1 MRRWMPV
8 AILPVLALLA
18 LLALLAS
25 LLALPPA
32 AATPGGTASASA
44 SPAVPRLT
52 WADCDDGFQCAT
64 AKVPLDYDRPSGQRI
79 SLSLIR
85 LPAGD
90 PAHRLGSVFVNPG
103 GPGGSGVDFV
113 RAAGRIL
120 FSAQVRARFDLV
132 GFDPRGIIGST
143 PVRCFDTFDQS
154 LAATAPFP
162 FPVTRAEERT
172 WIGFDRK
179 LATACARHGGAI
191 QDHMA
196 TADVAR
202 DLDLLRQAVG
212 DRKLTYVG
220 YSYGSYLGATYA
232 NLFPGKVRSL
242 IVDGVLDPVAWATGR
257 GDQAR
262 TVPFTTRLRSA
273 EGSDATLR
281 GFLRLCDRG
290 GENCAFS
297 AGNPAKR
304 YDRLAKRLLR
314 HPLQLPDGQG
324 GTVAYTYANLV
335 ADTLGAMYDPS
346 SWPTLAELL
355 QQLDT
360 LSQPATALAAARSL
374 RVHLGAY
381 QQEDYDNVVEGFPAV
396 VCTDSLN
403 PRSASAWPPAAA
415 RDDRANPYFGRPWTW
430 FSSICAQWR
439 ARDNDRY
446 LGPFTARTSN
456 PVLVIGNVN
465 DPATPYHG
473 AVTLSRLLPRSR
485 LLTLDGWGHTS
496 LFESSC
502 IDAKVSDYLLT
513 SRVPPAGTVCRPDVI
528 PFAQPA
534 EAATVAA
541 SRADNAVLVPEIL
554 RRAMRA

>member
-1 MRRWMPV
+1 MRRWVPV
-8 AILPVLALLA
+8 AVLPVV
-18 LLALLAS
+18 ALLAS
-25 LLALPPA
+25 LLAVPPTA
-32 AATPGGTASASA
+32 AAPVGTASASA
-44 SPAVPRLT
+44 APAAPAAPAAYAVPRLR
-52 WADCDDGFQCAT
+52 WADCGDGFQCAT
-64 AKVPLDYDRPSGQRI
+64 AKVPLDYDHPNGQRI
-79 SLSLIR
+79 PLSLIR
-85 LPAGD
+85 LPASD
-90 PAHRLGSVFVNPG
+90 PAHKIGSLFLNPG

-113 RAAGRIL
+113 RALGGFL
-120 FSAQVRARFDLV
+120 FSEKVRSRFDLV
-132 GFDPRGIIGST
+132 GFDPRGVIGST
-143 PVRCFDTFDQS
+143 PLRCFDTFDQA

-162 FPVTRAEERT
+162 FPVTRAEDRT
-172 WIGFDRK
+172 WIGFDRE
-179 LATACARHGGAI
+179 LAAACAQHGGAI
-191 QDHMA
+191 QSHMA

-257 GDQAR
+257 GNEAR
-262 TVPFTTRLRSA
+262 TVPFTTRLRSS
-273 EGSDATLR
+273 EGSNATLH
-281 GFLRLCDRG
+281 GFLTLCDRG
-290 GENCAFS
+290 GDNCAFS

-314 HPLQLPDGQG
+314 HPLEIPDGQG
-324 GTVAYTYANLV
+324 GTFTYTYANLV

-346 SWPTLAELL
+346 SWPFLAELL

-360 LSQPATALAAARSL
+360 LTRPAAALTAARSL
-374 RVHLGAY
+374 RVHLGAF
-381 QQEDYDNVVEGFPAV
+381 QQEDYPNFVEGFPGV
-396 VCTDSLN
+396 VCTDTLN

-415 RDDRANPYFGRPWTW
+415 RDHRANPYFGRPWTW

-473 AVTLSRLLPRSR
+473 AVILSKLLPHSR
-485 LLTLDGWGHTS
+485 LLTLTAGGTPRC
-496 LFESSC
+496 SS
-502 IDAKVSDYLLT
+502 
-513 SRVPPAGTVCRPDVI
+513 RPASTPRSTGTC
-528 PFAQPA
+528 
-534 EAATVAA
+534 
-541 SRADNAVLVPEIL
+541 
-554 RRAMRA
+554 